1 MWGFYLSC
9 CPECTE
15 GRSVNNPWFRS
26 LLLWL
31 RDKFSLVRLKV
42 GLLISCHISMT
53 SVLYL
58 SIDQDFWKIVP
69 VLNKHR
75 QFFFKI
81 PLPILW
87 NNHQYNICVL
97 WGMMH
102 NLKMCYCRW
111 EDVPGLYSNAALF
124 YIRDWNLWILY
135 LGQSLNK
142 FPTDIKGRLSNM
154 YKTVPISDALYI
166 KSVQWELIYVER

>member
-1 MWGFYLSC
+1 MSVFIKNVSHQLCLCSETLSFYVFVHMWGFYLSC

-75 QFFFKI
+75 QFF
-81 PLPILW
+81 L
-87 NNHQYNICVL
+87 
-97 WGMMH
+97 
-102 NLKMCYCRW
+102 
-111 EDVPGLYSNAALF
+111 
-124 YIRDWNLWILY
+124 
-135 LGQSLNK
+135 K
-142 FPTDIKGRLSNM
+142 FPYQYCEITINITFVC
-154 YKTVPISDALYI
+154 YEVWCII
-166 KSVQWELIYVER
+166 